1 MPQISK
7 IRIVNFNYNDG
18 NRFIPDELY
27 DLASPDTGKALN
39 TLFNLNNGGGKT
51 VLVQLMMQPVHPKAM
66 AGGRRIEDYFSHT
79 GDHSYILLEW
89 NLDGSKEKLLTGIS
103 IAASSS
109 ASTEEDK
116 RGNSVKYYTF
126 TTHYDT
132 FSAYSISSLELSSN
146 DNGNYVP
153 AQFDYVREKAKSSRG
168 LLTYYSSDDAVKWA
182 EFLAEYGIF
191 RTEWESVIEVLNKD
205 EGGLNQYFDEA
216 KTSDKLIAKFF
227 IPAIEQKLM
236 SVASQGTD
244 CSLETML
251 INYAKKITDKES
263 VIKQRDTNKKL
274 LEDLEGVSEISDDL
288 YNANDA
294 FVANVSETRGFA
306 AALGNRMNAVN
317 EDTGRVA
324 QEIEGQNT
332 LITRIDHEK
341 KSKNYYV
348 ASEKR
353 DRVKADM
360 EEALALLEQSKAT
373 LEAKRHEEDI
383 LQSAKLYRQIQK
395 ADGKITEIKGDRL
408 FTISESITAMIESI
422 RKINSK
428 IETDLRE
435 ITNDFNDLV
444 EQCFLQGKRVYEDLR
459 MIASSSKAHIYD
471 GKPQIPML
479 KMDLPEEMELS
490 EEASRMSIRNE
501 IEKGANEIKEM
512 LVNNFEEKQ
521 IQKRAKSIV
530 GSERLLHKYIIRE
543 TVPVKVYKIDLN
555 VANSSYKRW
564 EDTLTQSS
572 GAEKFVVF
580 FSVVLTLMNYTRST
594 SGIVSKEAKSVLIL
608 DNPFGKITSAHLLK
622 PMFDIAKHFNV
633 QLICLSDINKSDV
646 TSCFECVIKLVIKQQ
661 ALSNFEI
668 MTHEDN
674 ERIEHGY
681 YKIMNGQMSLF

>member
-244 CSLETML
+244 C
-251 INYAKKITDKES
+251 
-263 VIKQRDTNKKL
+263 
-274 LEDLEGVSEISDDL
+274 
-288 YNANDA
+288 
-294 FVANVSETRGFA
+294 
-306 AALGNRMNAVN
+306 
-317 EDTGRVA
+317 
-324 QEIEGQNT
+324 
-332 LITRIDHEK
+332 
-341 KSKNYYV
+341 
-348 ASEKR
+348 
-353 DRVKADM
+353 
-360 EEALALLEQSKAT
+360 
-373 LEAKRHEEDI
+373 
-383 LQSAKLYRQIQK
+383 
-395 ADGKITEIKGDRL
+395 
-408 FTISESITAMIESI
+408 
-422 RKINSK
+422 
-428 IETDLRE
+428 
-435 ITNDFNDLV
+435 
-444 EQCFLQGKRVYEDLR
+444 
-459 MIASSSKAHIYD
+459 
-471 GKPQIPML
+471 
-479 KMDLPEEMELS
+479 
-490 EEASRMSIRNE
+490 
-501 IEKGANEIKEM
+501 
-512 LVNNFEEKQ
+512 
-521 IQKRAKSIV
+521 
-530 GSERLLHKYIIRE
+530 
-543 TVPVKVYKIDLN
+543 YKIDLN

-622 PMFDIAKHFNV
+622 PMFDIMRSIMIV
-633 QLICLSDINKSDV
+633 
-646 TSCFECVIKLVIKQQ
+646 KQ
-661 ALSNFEI
+661 ATF
-668 MTHEDN
+668 
-674 ERIEHGY
+674 
-681 YKIMNGQMSLF
+681 

>member
-251 INYAKKITDKES
+251 INYAKKIMDKES

-317 EDTGRVA
+317 EETGRVA

-383 LQSAKLYRQIQK
+383 LQSAKLYRQIQT
-395 ADGKITEIKGDRL
+395 ADGKITELKKLIEDKENHSDDAERIANL
-408 FTISESITAMIESI
+408 KYSVLVKAREAKSEQESI
-422 RKINSK
+422 RAELEEKINQESATVKECQDAKKKSEAARDSASK
-428 IETDLRE
+428 RYTEAEAAL
-435 ITNDFNDLV
+435 N
-444 EQCFLQGKRVYEDLR
+444 
-459 MIASSSKAHIYD
+459 AS
-471 GKPQIPML
+471 
-479 KMDLPEEMELS
+479 
-490 EEASRMSIRNE
+490 
-501 IEKGANEIKEM
+501 
-512 LVNNFEEKQ
+512 
-521 IQKRAKSIV
+521 KS
-530 GSERLLHKYIIRE
+530 RE

-674 ERIEHGY
+674 ERIEHG
-681 YKIMNGQMSLF
+681 

>member
-153 AQFDYVREKAKSSRG
+153 AQFDYVRVGKLNAIGEMI
-168 LLTYYSSDDAVKWA
+168 DA
-182 EFLAEYGIF
+182 
-191 RTEWESVIEVLNKD
+191 
-205 EGGLNQYFDEA
+205 
-216 KTSDKLIAKFF
+216 
-227 IPAIEQKLM
+227 
-236 SVASQGTD
+236 
-244 CSLETML
+244 
-251 INYAKKITDKES
+251 
-263 VIKQRDTNKKL
+263 
-274 LEDLEGVSEISDDL
+274 
-288 YNANDA
+288 
-294 FVANVSETRGFA
+294 
-306 AALGNRMNAVN
+306 
-317 EDTGRVA
+317 
-324 QEIEGQNT
+324 
-332 LITRIDHEK
+332 
-341 KSKNYYV
+341 
-348 ASEKR
+348 
-353 DRVKADM
+353 
-360 EEALALLEQSKAT
+360 
-373 LEAKRHEEDI
+373 
-383 LQSAKLYRQIQK
+383 
-395 ADGKITEIKGDRL
+395 TEIKGDRL

>member
-1 MPQISK
+1 
-7 IRIVNFNYNDG
+7 
-18 NRFIPDELY
+18 
-27 DLASPDTGKALN
+27 
-39 TLFNLNNGGGKT
+39 
-51 VLVQLMMQPVHPKAM
+51 
-66 AGGRRIEDYFSHT
+66 
-79 GDHSYILLEW
+79 
-89 NLDGSKEKLLTGIS
+89 
-103 IAASSS
+103 
-109 ASTEEDK
+109 
-116 RGNSVKYYTF
+116 
-126 TTHYDT
+126 
-132 FSAYSISSLELSSN
+132 
-146 DNGNYVP
+146 
-153 AQFDYVREKAKSSRG
+153 
-168 LLTYYSSDDAVKWA
+168 
-182 EFLAEYGIF
+182 
-191 RTEWESVIEVLNKD
+191 
-205 EGGLNQYFDEA
+205 
-216 KTSDKLIAKFF
+216 
-227 IPAIEQKLM
+227 
-236 SVASQGTD
+236 
-244 CSLETML
+244 
-251 INYAKKITDKES
+251 
-263 VIKQRDTNKKL
+263 
-274 LEDLEGVSEISDDL
+274 
-288 YNANDA
+288 
-294 FVANVSETRGFA
+294 
-306 AALGNRMNAVN
+306 MNAI
-317 EDTGRVA
+317 G
-324 QEIEGQNT
+324 GM
-332 LITRIDHEK
+332 ID
-341 KSKNYYV
+341 
-348 ASEKR
+348 A
-353 DRVKADM
+353 
-360 EEALALLEQSKAT
+360 
-373 LEAKRHEEDI
+373 
-383 LQSAKLYRQIQK
+383 
-395 ADGKITEIKGDRL
+395 TEIKGDRL